1 MSELETLR
9 RNLTAVRER
18 IERAAGRAGRRP
30 EDVLLIGVSKTV
42 PSDRVRLGVEAGLA
56 ALGENRVQEAKEKIK
71 VLGRPVP
78 WHLIGHLQ
86 TNKVRDALELFD
98 VIHSLDRVELAQ
110 EIERRAATRGRVVET
125 LLEVN
130 VADEPSKSGFAPD
143 ALEAAL
149 QTIGGL
155 THVRVRGLM
164 AIPPI
169 VERAEDARPWFQA
182 LRRLAERHGLKELSM
197 GMSADFE
204 VAVEEGATMV
214 RVGTAIFGARPLRA
228 TSRSATAPPG
238 RDER

>member
-1 MSELETLR
+1 MEDIRANLER
-9 RNLTAVRER
+9 VRER
-18 IERAAGRAGRRP
+18 IAQAARRAGRRP
-30 EDVLLIGVSKTV
+30 EEILLVAVSKTAPV
-42 PSDRVRLGVEAGLA
+42 ERVRDAIDAGVP

-110 EIERRAATRGRVVET
+110 EIERRAGARGRVVET

-130 VADEPSKSGFAPD
+130 VASEPSKSGFVPD
-143 ALEAAL
+143 AVEAAL
-149 QTIGGL
+149 GTIGGL

-169 VERAEDARPWFQA
+169 VERAEDSRRWFET
-182 LRRLAERHGLKELSM
+182 LRRLAERHGLKDLSM

-204 VAVEEGATMV
+204 VAIEEGATMV
-214 RVGTAIFGARPLRA
+214 RVGTAIFGARPPRTVSTRKA
-228 TSRSATAPPG
+228 DT
-238 RDER
+238 